1 MMKKVFVIEGEARN
15 KEEALR
21 ITFQKLYE
29 EGFVKES
36 FYEGCVEREKRF
48 PTGLDTPIPVA
59 IPHTDSVHVISPAV
73 CVLRLKK
80 PVAFSLM
87 EDDSRQAEA
96 EFVFNIA
103 LKSNDDQ
110 LGMLNKIIGTVQDET
125 LLKDAKTMSCS
136 SLENELQRK
145 WTDQERRSNG

>member
-21 ITFQKLYE
+21 LTFQKLYE
-29 EGFVKES
+29 EGLVKES
-36 FYEGCVEREKRF
+36 FYEGCVEREKQF
-48 PTGLDTPIPVA
+48 PTGLDTPVPVA

-96 EFVFNIA
+96 EFVFNMA
-103 LKSNDDQ
+103 LKSN
-110 LGMLNKIIGTVQDET
+110 G
-125 LLKDAKTMSCS
+125 
-136 SLENELQRK
+136 
-145 WTDQERRSNG
+145 

>member
-1 MMKKVFVIEGEARN
+1 M
-15 KEEALR
+15 
-21 ITFQKLYE
+21 
-29 EGFVKES
+29 
-36 FYEGCVEREKRF
+36 
-48 PTGLDTPIPVA
+48 A
-59 IPHTDSVHVISPAV
+59 IPHTVSVHVISPAV

-96 EFVFNIA
+96 EFVFNMA

-110 LGMLNKIIGTVQDET
+110 LGMLNKIIGTVQDEK

>member
-48 PTGLDTPIPVA
+48 PTGLY
-59 IPHTDSVHVISPAV
+59 TDSSGNSPYGLCPCNISAV

-96 EFVFNIA
+96 EFVFNMA

-110 LGMLNKIIGTVQDET
+110 LGNAE
-125 LLKDAKTMSCS
+125 
-136 SLENELQRK
+136 
-145 WTDQERRSNG
+145 

>member
-110 LGMLNKIIGTVQDET
+110 LGMLNKIIGTVQDEK

-136 SLENELQRK
+136 SQIGRAHV
-145 WTDQERRSNG
+145 